1 MTFWK
6 SNNSNHHFYNN
17 KHRYRVFTLLIFK
30 FLKWFLDLRLLVL
43 TPFMALFLREV
54 LGKSTPYSLYLTK
67 WWFLKLS
74 KFLRLLCLLQQ
85 SFHRAL
91 KGLQL
96 CLLLHFMN
104 SVIFRT
110 LGTFHI
116 DLQVEIFSI
125 LTLLVISEETALN
138 F

>member
-6 SNNSNHHFYNN
+6 SNNSNCLFYNN
-17 KHRYRVFTLLIFK
+17 KHRYQVFTLLIFK
-30 FLKWFLDLRLLVL
+30 FLKWFLVLRLLVL
-43 TPFMALFLREV
+43 TPFMVLFLPEV
-54 LGKSTPYSLYLTK
+54 LGKSTPYNLYLTK

-74 KFLRLLCLLQQ
+74 KFLQPLCLLQQ
-85 SFHRAL
+85 SFLRTL
-91 KGLQL
+91 KGLRS

-104 SVIFRT
+104 SVTFRT

-116 DLQVEIFSI
+116 DPLVEISSI
-125 LTLLVISEETALN
+125 LTHLAILEEIALN